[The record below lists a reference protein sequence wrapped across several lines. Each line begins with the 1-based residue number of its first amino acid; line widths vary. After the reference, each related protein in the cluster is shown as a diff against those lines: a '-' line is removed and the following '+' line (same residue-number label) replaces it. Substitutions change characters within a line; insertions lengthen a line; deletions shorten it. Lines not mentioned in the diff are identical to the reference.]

1 MELVFVLVVVAVYVV
16 LFVVRSLSS
25 KAADVKGTPVL
36 GDSFPVIEVYNER
49 REGYKGNEHVQATVS
64 KRKQQATPVKH
75 VAVEKQPIESPLV
88 VEEKKPFSLKKRSE
102 ARRAFIH
109 AEIMNRKY

>member
-64 KRKQQATPVKH
+64 KRKQQAMTTAMSNAISSGALEFTVDGVTYRRK
-75 VAVEKQPIESPLV
+75 S
-88 VEEKKPFSLKKRSE
+88 KRSKTFD
-102 ARRAFIH
+102 RV
-109 AEIMNRKY
+109 YS